1 MEDLVT
7 GGLKAT
13 LKLARSGSAP
23 GTVQVV
29 SAMAIL
35 IIW

>member
-1 MEDLVT
+1 MTWSRAVCR
-7 GGLKAT
+7 AM

-23 GTVQVV
+23 GTVLVA

-35 IIW
+35 IAW